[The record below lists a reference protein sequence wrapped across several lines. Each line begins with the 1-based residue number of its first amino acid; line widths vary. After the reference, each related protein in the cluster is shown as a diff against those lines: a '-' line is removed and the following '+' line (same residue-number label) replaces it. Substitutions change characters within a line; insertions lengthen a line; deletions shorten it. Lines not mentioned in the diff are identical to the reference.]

1 MPHHKKPAKTARNT
15 LQIAMTNSPTR
26 MSQTNLCSH
35 AALVPCQ
42 VSTYSFPSILS
53 WLVICNS
60 TDAAGDLACAG
71 KLVPCFPGF
80 VFSALSLGVL
90 GSDRL
95 KNFDKASPDEH
106 SLPIVASTA

>member
-1 MPHHKKPAKTARNT
+1 MPHHKRPAKKARST

-26 MSQTNLCSH
+26 MSHTNLCIH
-35 AALVPCQ
+35 AAWVPCQ

-60 TDAAGDLACAG
+60 TDAAGDFDCAG
-71 KLVPCFPGF
+71 RLVPCFPGF
-80 VFSALSLGVL
+80 VFSALLLGVL
-90 GSDRL
+90 ESDRL
-95 KNFDKASPDEH
+95 KNFGKTSPDEH

>member
-1 MPHHKKPAKTARNT
+1 MPHHKRPAKTARNT

-53 WLVICNS
+53 WLVISNS

-71 KLVPCFPGF
+71 KLVPCFPAF
-80 VFSALSLGVL
+80 VFSALLLGVL
-90 GSDRL
+90 VSDL
-95 KNFDKASPDEH
+95 VKTFDITLPDDI
-106 SLPIVASTA
+106 S